1 MRDEGRRTMQIVTAL
16 FDEWTDGRRISSLG
30 TNAGARPIAFQSWHH
45 FKEAFPPELIRQA
58 VEASPEPPRGI
69 FDPFGGSGTTALASQ
84 LLGVASTTVE
94 VNPFLA
100 DVIRAKLTRYD
111 TDSLIEAFSRIH
123 RRARRFKRDPR
134 EVFEDTPPTFIESR
148 GVERWLFDL
157 GTATQL
163 AQLRSSIE
171 AEEEDDVRRFF
182 RVLLG
187 GILVEVSNVVISG
200 KGRRYR
206 RNWQDREVPENAA
219 LSLFSTRCTNAI
231 AEVHRYRRRPRARWT
246 VMNGDSRSVRPRGR
260 HSLAIFSPP
269 YPNSFDYTDVYNVE
283 LWMLGY
289 LAGSTDNAEL
299 RRTTVSS
306 HVQIYRDFSEPPEG
320 SRKLDRTLR
329 ALEKSREALWSRW
342 IPEMVG
348 AYFSDMLRVLKRV
361 QVCTDPG
368 SECWMMVGDSRYA
381 GTPIPSGKII
391 AELAEGRGWTIQSMS
406 ACRSMKGSAQQGRAA
421 LAENLLVMTVPG

>member
-1 MRDEGRRTMQIVTAL
+1 MATPNCRVETLLAGTSTVITSNVTGPAAAAEVRVRYREEASAVGETEACHTMRIVTAL

-30 TNAGARPIAFQSWHH
+30 TNAGARPIAFQRWHH

-84 LLGVASTTVE
+84 FLGVASTTVE

-100 DVIRAKLTRYD
+100 DVIRAKLTHYD
-111 TDSLIEAFSRIH
+111 SDSLIEALSRIR
-123 RRARRFKRDPR
+123 RRARRLKRDPR
-134 EVFEDTPPTFIESR
+134 EVFEDTPPSFIEAE
-148 GVERWLFDL
+148 GAERWLFDL
-157 GTATQL
+157 VAATQL
-163 AQLRSSIE
+163 AQLRCSIE
-171 AEEEDDVRRFF
+171 AEEEEEVRRFF

-187 GILVEVSNVVISG
+187 GVLVELSNVVISG

-206 RNWQDREVPENAA
+206 RNWQERQVPENAA
-219 LSLFSTRCTNAI
+219 HSLFSTRCTNAI
-231 AEVHRYRRRPRARWT
+231 AEVHQYRSRPRARST
-246 VMNGDSRSVRPRGR
+246 VMNGDSRSVRPRGK

-289 LAGSTDNAEL
+289 LAGSADNTEL
-299 RRTTVSS
+299 RRTTMSS

-329 ALEKSREALWSRW
+329 ALERSRESLWSRW

-361 QVCTDPG
+361 QGC
-368 SECWMMVGDSRYA
+368 C
-381 GTPIPSGKII
+381 K
-391 AELAEGRGWTIQSMS
+391 
-406 ACRSMKGSAQQGRAA
+406 RSSKTTA
-421 LAENLLVMTVPG
+421 LVMGL